1 MYTCSVSAEIV
12 RWGEGGKCDKLMATV
27 LLERLVGNGYLG
39 HFSILCMKW
48 LTIRFSH
55 RGWPV
60 SISVVY
66 DLNDCENL
74 DYCLCEHG

>member
-1 MYTCSVSAEIV
+1 MS
-12 RWGEGGKCDKLMATV
+12 WGGHLQCDKLMATV
-27 LLERLVGNGYLG
+27 LLERLVGNGYLD

-55 RGWPV
+55 HGWPV
-60 SISVVY
+60 SISEVH